1 MHGQFTSSSVLW
13 QAVCFWWGLW
23 RSWWHFVVIASKIAM
38 DTSIPQCKVK
48 VEKRNES
55 RRVRRDLN
63 LSAYWYLKL
72 DKPYQVGCW
81 LNFSL
86 QWHKLK
92 SVPQNS
98 NQYWKIETLETLYMY
113 YIYICT
119 ALTALPQIMIYI
131 SSSSSM
137 AGKTICFVLVS
148 FYYYYYYYYISYIS
162 WFTSVLRFCFINC
175 HLVHVIHVM
184 NVINSLFQCNN
195 LI

>member
-72 DKPYQVGCW
+72 DKPNQVGCW

-137 AGKTICFVLVS
+137 AGKTIFFVLVS
-148 FYYYYYYYYISYIS
+148 FYYYDYYYISYIS

>member
-72 DKPYQVGCW
+72 DKPNQVGCW

-86 QWHKLK
+86 QWHKS

-137 AGKTICFVLVS
+137 AGKTIFFVLVS

>member
-55 RRVRRDLN
+55 RGVRRDLN

-72 DKPYQVGCW
+72 DKPNQVGCW

-137 AGKTICFVLVS
+137 AGKTIFFVLVS
-148 FYYYYYYYYISYIS
+148 FYYYYYYYISYIS

>member
-55 RRVRRDLN
+55 RGVRRDLN

-72 DKPYQVGCW
+72 DKPSQVSCW

-113 YIYICT
+113 YIYIYV
-119 ALTALPQIMIYI
+119 LP
-131 SSSSSM
+131 SLHCR
-137 AGKTICFVLVS
+137 KL
-148 FYYYYYYYYISYIS
+148 
-162 WFTSVLRFCFINC
+162 WFIFHLRQAWRAKQFF
-175 HLVHVIHVM
+175 
-184 NVINSLFQCNN
+184 LF
-195 LI
+195 

>member
-55 RRVRRDLN
+55 RGVRRDLN
-63 LSAYWYLKL
+63 LSANWYLKL
-72 DKPYQVGCW
+72 DKPSQVGCW

-137 AGKTICFVLVS
+137 AGKTIFFVLVS
-148 FYYYYYYYYISYIS
+148 FYYYDYYYISYIS

>member
-1 MHGQFTSSSVLW
+1 MHGQFTSSLVLW

-55 RRVRRDLN
+55 RGVRRDLN

-72 DKPYQVGCW
+72 DKPSQVGCW
-81 LNFSL
+81 LTFSL

-137 AGKTICFVLVS
+137 AGKTIFFVLVS
-148 FYYYYYYYYISYIS
+148 FYYYYYYYISYIS